1 MKKDKIMKVVI
12 FVVVLLIPIIYSF
25 FYLKSYWNPYGDLT
39 QMKIAVVN
47 LDEGKDNEN
56 QGKEFVNELKNDGT
70 FDICEVNL
78 DNANEGM
85 QNGDYYA
92 TILIPSN
99 FTQCLNSASTKD
111 KQIATITYSPNQA
124 TNYLAT
130 QIIGSAIKTIETNL
144 QAKVNSKVAEN
155 LAQKLEEVPSSLQ
168 DISDG
173 AGQILEGSKSLN
185 SGIEQINAGTNK
197 LNNSY
202 TEFNTG
208 INSAYEGSKTVDN
221 GLTQVNS
228 GVNTVKE
235 GAESLNT
242 AMTKINEG
250 VDEIS
255 KQGSAG
261 VTELAQGITKLN
273 EGAKGINEGVTT
285 YVDTSSQVASGT
297 NSYIEGTN
305 KLTSLVNQYTTSVN
319 SYNENVDNLLN
330 AIATQGANSTD
341 PNMQKLAVQ
350 AEKLLQTKTPTKLQQ
365 LEAGITKVEGALT
378 TSSQKLQ
385 KGTQGLLA
393 SEKTIKQKTAE
404 LYAGTQALAQ
414 KSSGLNKIMTGI
426 GELKVN
432 LMKVQTGTNS
442 LETGVNTLSQGTTA
456 LKSGTNSLSNGLSK
470 LNNSSTDIK
479 SALNTLSEGTGSAYT
494 GSTQLVSGIE
504 TFNNK
509 INNGITDT
517 NKELENLNGIED
529 FVNDPVEFK
538 TESYGNVD
546 SYGIAFTPLFLS
558 IGLWV
563 GALMGYVV
571 LYYDQKNRFGIL
583 GSTSKHKYIQNL
595 LYIVIGAIEGLIT
608 AALLKMGLGYEIQ
621 NTALYYFASAL
632 IGVTFTSIIQCL
644 IRNFGDVGKF
654 LALIILVLQLAAS
667 GGTFPV
673 ETIDAGFQSISSF
686 LPMTYSIKLF
696 REILVPTASNF
707 KGQYIAILV
716 GITITTVAITYIVD
730 FIRNRKNIANKVSEV
745 KESK

>member
-250 VDEIS
+250 V
-255 KQGSAG
+255 
-261 VTELAQGITKLN
+261 
-273 EGAKGINEGVTT
+273 TT

-378 TSSQKLQ
+378 TSSKKLQ

-504 TFNNK
+504 TFNNE

-583 GSTSKHKYIQNL
+583 GSTSKHKYLQNL

>member
-365 LEAGITKVEGALT
+365 LEAGITK
-378 TSSQKLQ
+378 
-385 KGTQGLLA
+385 
-393 SEKTIKQKTAE
+393 
-404 LYAGTQALAQ
+404 
-414 KSSGLNKIMTGI
+414 
-426 GELKVN
+426 
-432 LMKVQTGTNS
+432 
-442 LETGVNTLSQGTTA
+442 LE
-456 LKSGTNSLSNGLSK
+456 
-470 LNNSSTDIK
+470 
-479 SALNTLSEGTGSAYT
+479 
-494 GSTQLVSGIE
+494 
-504 TFNNK
+504 
-509 INNGITDT
+509 
-517 NKELENLNGIED
+517 
-529 FVNDPVEFK
+529 
-538 TESYGNVD
+538 
-546 SYGIAFTPLFLS
+546 
-558 IGLWV
+558 
-563 GALMGYVV
+563 
-571 LYYDQKNRFGIL
+571 
-583 GSTSKHKYIQNL
+583 
-595 LYIVIGAIEGLIT
+595 
-608 AALLKMGLGYEIQ
+608 
-621 NTALYYFASAL
+621 
-632 IGVTFTSIIQCL
+632 
-644 IRNFGDVGKF
+644 
-654 LALIILVLQLAAS
+654 
-667 GGTFPV
+667 
-673 ETIDAGFQSISSF
+673 
-686 LPMTYSIKLF
+686 
-696 REILVPTASNF
+696 
-707 KGQYIAILV
+707 
-716 GITITTVAITYIVD
+716 
-730 FIRNRKNIANKVSEV
+730 
-745 KESK
+745 

>member
-341 PNMQKLAVQ
+341 PNMQ
-350 AEKLLQTKTPTKLQQ
+350 
-365 LEAGITKVEGALT
+365 
-378 TSSQKLQ
+378 
-385 KGTQGLLA
+385 
-393 SEKTIKQKTAE
+393 
-404 LYAGTQALAQ
+404 
-414 KSSGLNKIMTGI
+414 N
-426 GELKVN
+426 
-432 LMKVQTGTNS
+432 
-442 LETGVNTLSQGTTA
+442 
-456 LKSGTNSLSNGLSK
+456 
-470 LNNSSTDIK
+470 
-479 SALNTLSEGTGSAYT
+479 
-494 GSTQLVSGIE
+494 
-504 TFNNK
+504 
-509 INNGITDT
+509 
-517 NKELENLNGIED
+517 
-529 FVNDPVEFK
+529 
-538 TESYGNVD
+538 
-546 SYGIAFTPLFLS
+546 
-558 IGLWV
+558 
-563 GALMGYVV
+563 
-571 LYYDQKNRFGIL
+571 
-583 GSTSKHKYIQNL
+583 
-595 LYIVIGAIEGLIT
+595 
-608 AALLKMGLGYEIQ
+608 
-621 NTALYYFASAL
+621 
-632 IGVTFTSIIQCL
+632 
-644 IRNFGDVGKF
+644 
-654 LALIILVLQLAAS
+654 
-667 GGTFPV
+667 
-673 ETIDAGFQSISSF
+673 
-686 LPMTYSIKLF
+686 
-696 REILVPTASNF
+696 
-707 KGQYIAILV
+707 
-716 GITITTVAITYIVD
+716 
-730 FIRNRKNIANKVSEV
+730 
-745 KESK
+745 

>member
-378 TSSQKLQ
+378 TSSKKLQ

-404 LYAGTQALAQ
+404 LYAGTQA
-414 KSSGLNKIMTGI
+414 
-426 GELKVN
+426 
-432 LMKVQTGTNS
+432 
-442 LETGVNTLSQGTTA
+442 
-456 LKSGTNSLSNGLSK
+456 
-470 LNNSSTDIK
+470 
-479 SALNTLSEGTGSAYT
+479 
-494 GSTQLVSGIE
+494 
-504 TFNNK
+504 
-509 INNGITDT
+509 
-517 NKELENLNGIED
+517 
-529 FVNDPVEFK
+529 
-538 TESYGNVD
+538 
-546 SYGIAFTPLFLS
+546 
-558 IGLWV
+558 
-563 GALMGYVV
+563 
-571 LYYDQKNRFGIL
+571 
-583 GSTSKHKYIQNL
+583 
-595 LYIVIGAIEGLIT
+595 
-608 AALLKMGLGYEIQ
+608 
-621 NTALYYFASAL
+621 
-632 IGVTFTSIIQCL
+632 
-644 IRNFGDVGKF
+644 
-654 LALIILVLQLAAS
+654 
-667 GGTFPV
+667 
-673 ETIDAGFQSISSF
+673 
-686 LPMTYSIKLF
+686 
-696 REILVPTASNF
+696 
-707 KGQYIAILV
+707 
-716 GITITTVAITYIVD
+716 
-730 FIRNRKNIANKVSEV
+730 
-745 KESK
+745 

>member
-250 VDEIS
+250 V
-255 KQGSAG
+255 
-261 VTELAQGITKLN
+261 
-273 EGAKGINEGVTT
+273 TT

-378 TSSQKLQ
+378 TSSKKLQ

-504 TFNNK
+504 TFNNE

-583 GSTSKHKYIQNL
+583 GSTSKHKYLQNL

-707 KGQYIAILV
+707 KGQYIAILG

>member
-330 AIATQGANSTD
+330 SNSRSKQYR
-341 PNMQKLAVQ
+341 PKYA
-350 AEKLLQTKTPTKLQQ
+350 KISCSSRKI
-365 LEAGITKVEGALT
+365 ITNKNTNKIT
-378 TSSQKLQ
+378 TIRSWNNKSRR
-385 KGTQGLLA
+385 
-393 SEKTIKQKTAE
+393 SFDNIKQKIT
-404 LYAGTQALAQ
+404 
-414 KSSGLNKIMTGI
+414 KR
-426 GELKVN
+426 
-432 LMKVQTGTNS
+432 
-442 LETGVNTLSQGTTA
+442 NTRITCFR
-456 LKSGTNSLSNGLSK
+456 K
-470 LNNSSTDIK
+470 
-479 SALNTLSEGTGSAYT
+479 
-494 GSTQLVSGIE
+494 
-504 TFNNK
+504 NNK
-509 INNGITDT
+509 T
-517 NKELENLNGIED
+517 
-529 FVNDPVEFK
+529 
-538 TESYGNVD
+538 
-546 SYGIAFTPLFLS
+546 
-558 IGLWV
+558 
-563 GALMGYVV
+563 
-571 LYYDQKNRFGIL
+571 KNSRIICRNTSFGTKI
-583 GSTSKHKYIQNL
+583 
-595 LYIVIGAIEGLIT
+595 
-608 AALLKMGLGYEIQ
+608 
-621 NTALYYFASAL
+621 
-632 IGVTFTSIIQCL
+632 
-644 IRNFGDVGKF
+644 
-654 LALIILVLQLAAS
+654 
-667 GGTFPV
+667 
-673 ETIDAGFQSISSF
+673 
-686 LPMTYSIKLF
+686 
-696 REILVPTASNF
+696 
-707 KGQYIAILV
+707 
-716 GITITTVAITYIVD
+716 
-730 FIRNRKNIANKVSEV
+730 
-745 KESK
+745 

>member
-273 EGAKGINEGVTT
+273 EG
-285 YVDTSSQVASGT
+285 
-297 NSYIEGTN
+297 TN

-504 TFNNK
+504 TFNNE